1 MENQTW
7 NSPQR
12 SNPRY
17 YAGIEHWTLRK
28 LEEEYASVIDGNSN
42 RPSIDLPI
50 LEREIARRRVAADK
64 PVCKLTG
71 EDGNVFTIIHK
82 VSRTLN
88 NAGQPALS
96 KEFREK
102 CFKAPSYAY
111 VLNLCSEYVEVI

>member
-1 MENQTW
+1 MAIVIHEYEAKKL
-7 NSPQR
+7 SEELLMK
-12 SNPRY
+12 Y
-17 YAGIEHWTLRK
+17 YAQAITACEHYVSSGLTYTGAWKNNVT
-28 LEEEYASVIDGNSN
+28 V
-42 RPSIDLPI
+42 

-64 PVCKLTG
+64 PVCTLTG
-71 EDGNVFTIIHK
+71 EDGNVFAIISK

-102 CFKAPSYAY
+102 CFKSPSYSY